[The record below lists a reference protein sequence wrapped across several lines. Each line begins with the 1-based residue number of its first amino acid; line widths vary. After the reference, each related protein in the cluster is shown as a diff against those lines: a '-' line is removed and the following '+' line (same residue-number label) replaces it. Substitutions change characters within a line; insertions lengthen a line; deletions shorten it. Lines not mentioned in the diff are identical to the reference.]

1 MKRHFPQKCDV
12 SQMFSLLDNSAAGFS
27 LEMEI
32 RIYQDEN
39 LYMYLHTRL
48 QKLRKRKSII
58 VHMKQGRRN
67 RAGWGRRGGI
77 TSLDFGKNVN
87 QIFTSHCQ
95 FSGFSFI
102 LLLVIFLVKKHFFD
116 LLKKTLFKVSIKNP
130 NCFSWRQCSWKCI

>member
-48 QKLRKRKSII
+48 QKLRERKSII
-58 VHMKQGRRN
+58 VRMKQSRWN
-67 RAGWGRRGGI
+67 REGGTVCWNRVLRGHY
-77 TSLDFGKNVN
+77 L
-87 QIFTSHCQ
+87 
-95 FSGFSFI
+95 
-102 LLLVIFLVKKHFFD
+102 
-116 LLKKTLFKVSIKNP
+116 
-130 NCFSWRQCSWKCI
+130 